1 MPIPK
6 SATVSAVLLT
16 SALFLTPL
24 LSKPKIL
31 APKLTQRSVKIIH
44 VAGLPFKDLDKNGT
58 LDPYEDWRKTPKQ
71 RAADLLQRMTLEEK
85 VGVMMHATAPA
96 TGGPAGMG
104 GHYDL
109 NQATHLIRD
118 AKVNS
123 FITRLGGHAND
134 LAAENNKLQEI
145 AEGER
150 LGIPLTISTDPRNQ
164 FHFTVGAGVAAGSFS
179 QWPGPLG
186 LAAIHDPA
194 LTRKF
199 ADIARQEYLAV
210 GIREALSPQADL
222 ATEPRWSRI
231 DGTFGEDAELAK
243 QMVQAYVEGFQHGS
257 TGLNRNSV
265 LTVVKHWVGYGAQ
278 RNGFDSHNAY
288 GRYAEFPSGSL
299 DYHVVPFTGAFAAK
313 VAAVMPTYSI
323 LEGAKVDGKPI
334 EQVGAGF
341 NAQLLT
347 LLRRSYGFEGV
358 ILSDWAITNDCG
370 EICWS
375 GFPAGQKPNFSA
387 VGMPWGVERLSKEDR
402 FAKAV
407 NAGIDQIGGT
417 EDSSVL
423 LAAVH
428 SHKVPQERIDDAV
441 LRILT
446 QKFAQGLFED
456 PYVDSNN
463 AVEVVANEK
472 FQAEALNAQHR
483 SFVLLENKDHLLPF
497 NAQGKRVFLYQVDPR
512 VAAEYG
518 FTVTDQLDQADLAL
532 VRVSAPY
539 ETLHPN
545 YMFGSMQHEGSLDF
559 ADDNPDLEMI
569 NRAMA
574 KVPTI
579 VTVYLDRPAILT
591 KFNKSVGALLAN
603 FGVSDRALF
612 DVVSGKA
619 KPEGRLPFE
628 LPSSM
633 QEVEAQSGELPHD
646 TTHPLYKLGY
656 ALTY

>member
-1 MPIPK
+1 MPTRK
-6 SATVSAVLLT
+6 VVSL
-16 SALFLTPL
+16 SALSLVALLFIAPL
-24 LSKPKIL
+24 VSKPKL
-31 APKLTQRSVKIIH
+31 VAPKLSQRSVKIIR
-44 VAGLPFKDLDKNGT
+44 VAGLPFKDLNKNGR
-58 LDPYEDWRKTPKQ
+58 LDPYEDWRKSPKE
-71 RAADLLQRMTLEEK
+71 RAADLLERMTTEEK
-85 VGVMMHATAPA
+85 AGVMMHGTAP
-96 TGGPAGMG
+96 TNGQAGMG
-104 GHYDL
+104 KSYDL
-109 NQATHLIRD
+109 GQAAKLIRD
-118 AKVNS
+118 AKVNT
-123 FITRLGGHAND
+123 FITRLAGNAND

-145 AEGER
+145 AEAER

-164 FHFTVGAGVAAGSFS
+164 FHFTPGASVAAGSFS

-186 LAAIHDPA
+186 LAAVHDPA

-243 QMVQAYVEGFQHGS
+243 QMVQAYVEGFQHGAN
-257 TGLNRNSV
+257 GLNRGSV

-278 RNGFDSHNAY
+278 KNGLDSHNAY
-288 GRYAEFPSGSL
+288 GRYAEFPNGSL
-299 DYHVVPFTGAFAAK
+299 DYHILPFTGAFAAK

-323 LEGAKVDGKPI
+323 LEGALIDGKPI

-347 LLRRSYGFEGV
+347 LLRRTYGFEGV
-358 ILSDWAITNDCG
+358 IVSDWAITNDCS
-370 EICWS
+370 EICMS

-402 FAKAV
+402 FAKAI

-423 LAAVH
+423 LAALKA
-428 SHKVPQERIDDAV
+428 HKISQQRIDDAV
-441 LRILT
+441 LRILI
-446 QKFAQGLFED
+446 QKFQQGLFED
-456 PYVDSNN
+456 PYVDSGN
-463 AVEVVANEK
+463 AVEVVASTK
-472 FQAEALNAQHR
+472 FQAEALNAQRR
-483 SFVLLENKDHLLPF
+483 SFVLLENKDKLLPV
-497 NAQGKRVFLYQVDPR
+497 NGAGKRLFLYQVDPR
-512 VAAEYG
+512 VASQYG
-518 FTVTDQLDQADLAL
+518 FTLADSPEQADLAL
-532 VRVSAPY
+532 LRVSAPY

-559 ADDNPDLEMI
+559 AEGNAELEMI
-569 NRAMA
+569 NRAAA

-579 VTVYLDRPAILT
+579 VTIYLDRPAILT
-591 KFNKSVGALLAN
+591 KFNGRVGALLAN
-603 FGVSDRALF
+603 FGASDRALL
-612 DVVSGKA
+612 DVITGKA

-633 QEVEAQSGELPHD
+633 QEVEAQVSALPHD
-646 TTHPLYKLGY
+646 TAHPLYRLGFG
-656 ALTY
+656 LTY

>member
-1 MPIPK
+1 MPTRKI
-6 SATVSAVLLT
+6 TLF
-16 SALFLTPL
+16 ALAPL
-24 LSKPKIL
+24 LFILPLISKPKIVP
-31 APKLTQRSVKIIH
+31 PKLSQRSVKIIRE
-44 VAGLPFKDLDKNGT
+44 AGLPFKDLNKNGK
-58 LDPYEDWRKTPKQ
+58 LDPYEDWRRSPKE
-71 RAADLLQRMTLEEK
+71 RAADLLQRMTIEEK
-85 VGVMMHATAPA
+85 AGVMMHGTAP
-96 TGGPAGMG
+96 TNGPIGRGA
-104 GHYDL
+104 HYDL
-109 NQATHLIRD
+109 TQAARLIHD

-123 FITRLGGHAND
+123 FITRLSGNAND
-134 LAAENNKLQEI
+134 LAADNNKLQEI
-145 AEGER
+145 AENER

-164 FHFTVGAGVAAGSFS
+164 FHFTVGAGVSAGSFS

-222 ATEPRWSRI
+222 STEPRWSRI

-243 QMVQAYVEGFQHGS
+243 QMVQAYVEGFQHGAN
-257 TGLNRNSV
+257 GLNRASV

-278 RNGFDSHNAY
+278 KNGLDSHNAY

-299 DYHVVPFTGAFAAK
+299 DYHILPFRGAFAAK

-323 LEGAKVDGKPI
+323 LEGARVDGKPL

-341 NAQLLT
+341 NNQLLT
-347 LLRRSYGFEGV
+347 LLRRSYGFDGV
-358 ILSDWAITNDCG
+358 ILSDWAITNDCSD
-370 EICWS
+370 ICWS

-387 VGMPWGVERLSKEDR
+387 IGMPWGVERLSKEDR
-402 FAKAV
+402 FAKAI
-407 NAGIDQIGGT
+407 NAGVDQIGGT

-423 LAAVH
+423 LAAYH
-428 SHKVPQERIDDAV
+428 SHKISQERIDDAA

-446 QKFAQGLFED
+446 QKFQQGLFED
-456 PYVDSNN
+456 PYVDSAD
-463 AVEVVANEK
+463 AVEVVANSK
-472 FQAEALNAQHR
+472 FQAEALNAQRR
-483 SFVLLENKDHLLPF
+483 SFVLLENKNKLLPLTG
-497 NAQGKRVFLYQVDPR
+497 AGKRVFLYQIDPR
-512 VAAEYG
+512 VATEYG
-518 FTVTDQLDQADLAL
+518 FTVTDNLDQADLAL
-532 VRVSAPY
+532 IRASAPY

-559 ADDNPDLEMI
+559 ADDNPELAVI
-569 NRAMA
+569 NRAIA

-579 VTVYLDRPAILT
+579 VTIYLDRPAILT
-591 KFNKSVGALLAN
+591 KFNTRVGALLVN

-612 DVVSGKA
+612 DVLTGKA

-633 QEVEAQSGELPHD
+633 SEVEAQSGELPHD
-646 TTHPLYKLGY
+646 TLHPLYRLGFSQ
-656 ALTY
+656 TY